1 MIQLNFPDCKVN
13 TVYKDHTDYI
23 FDEVRRKWVIL
34 TPEEWVRVHCV
45 NYLLNYKNVP
55 KSMILVESQFK
66 VYNTTKRLDLLVKK
80 KDNSNF
86 LLVECKAPS
95 VTLNQKVL
103 NQISRYN
110 LVIKSQH
117 LMITNGLSHLI
128 YKLDES
134 TKSYQTIENIP
145 QY

>member
-34 TPEEWVRVHCV
+34 TPEEWVRIHCV

-66 VYNTTKRLDLLVKK
+66 VYNTTKRLDVLVKR

-117 LMITNGLSHLI
+117 LMITNGLNHLI